1 MEYEDADKVRVSL
14 ENKWN
19 SIRTELESDP
29 QKFGLSKIDRS
40 TINDPVED
48 YYEGPAIMFPELEA
62 RLENN
67 AKVLIRTS
75 VTVCVK
81 PHHSKIW
88 VRSSYINGGNKVEL
102 ADVYDF
108 YQKAKSASRLIA
120 NELLNSY
127 RHSLTQNNLNES
139 LVKAHEICIET
150 MSKDL
155 GDIAELFERDSFSMP
170 ALLAD
175 ESNLRVL
182 SGFLNRTLNKQP
194 ASSDDVV
201 TGLSKGFDWF
211 RMKVSKP
218 GVGELVG
225 VYSMCHTEGATSFT
239 GLVQEPPR
247 IIVQDGSKY
256 HITREFSKRL
266 VQHIA
271 SAF

>member
-1 MEYEDADKVRVSL
+1 
-14 ENKWN
+14 
-19 SIRTELESDP
+19 
-29 QKFGLSKIDRS
+29 
-40 TINDPVED
+40 
-48 YYEGPAIMFPELEA
+48 
-62 RLENN
+62 
-67 AKVLIRTS
+67 VLIRTS

-88 VRSSYINGGNKVEL
+88 VRSSYINGGNKIEL
-102 ADVYDF
+102 GDVNEF
-108 YQKAKSASRLIA
+108 YQMAKFASRLIA
-120 NELLNSY
+120 DELLKLY
-127 RHSLTQNNLNES
+127 RDSLAENNLNES

-170 ALLAD
+170 ALIA
-175 ESNLRVL
+175 EERNLREL
-182 SGFLNRTLNKQP
+182 SGFLNQTSNKQF
-194 ASSDDVV
+194 AGSDDVADE
-201 TGLSKGFDWF
+201 SKECEWF

-218 GVGELVG
+218 DVGELVG
-225 VYSMCHTEGATSFT
+225 VYSMCHKNGATRFT

-247 IIVQDGSKY
+247 VVHDGNSY